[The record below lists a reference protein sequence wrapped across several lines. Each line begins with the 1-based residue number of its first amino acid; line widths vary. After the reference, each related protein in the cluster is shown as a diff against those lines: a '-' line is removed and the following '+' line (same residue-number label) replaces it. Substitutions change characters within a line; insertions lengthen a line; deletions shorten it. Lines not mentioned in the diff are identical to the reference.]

1 MIVTTRKHSYFV
13 NDLATVELG
22 SAVLD
27 LEKNQMY
34 MHLNPIVAVAS
45 VEELA
50 NAIAAGGNVSIVEN
64 IDAPTAFEVK
74 VDTVITNN
82 GVITISEDTDGSG
95 VFMVTE
101 GTLTLDG
108 NGTINGLGKNDYN
121 MAIWAKNNGKVIINN
136 GYFTNVGAAA
146 ENDPS
151 HFDLVYA
158 SGNAQI
164 EINGGEFKCETPKW
178 TLNIKDKDRAT
189 ANIVVNCIHFRQF
202 TIDISKGSLVYIQ
215 QLFGALF
222 FHLGEPLAIH
232 HLALSPFFIFILGDF
247 PLLQKFPLGFVL
259 FGKSGKIFVSRLLYF
274 LFRSG
279 INGRQPLF
287 HFFQF
292 FVC

>member
-22 SAVLD
+22 STVLD

-34 MHLNPIVAVAS
+34 MHLNPVAAVAS

-50 NAIAAGGNVSIVEN
+50 NAIAAGGNVSIAEN

-82 GVITISEDTDGSG
+82 GVITVSEDTVGDG
-95 VFMVTE
+95 VFMVTD

-121 MAIWAKNNGKVIINN
+121 MAVWAKDNGKVIINN
-136 GYFTNVGAAA
+136 GYFTNVGAAT

-189 ANIVVNCIHFRQF
+189 ASIVV
-202 TIDISKGSLVYIQ
+202 KG
-215 QLFGALF
+215 GK
-222 FHLGEPLAIH
+222 FH
-232 HLALSPFFIFILGDF
+232 
-247 PLLQKFPLGFVL
+247 GFNPAACDVE
-259 FGKSGKIFVSRLLYF
+259 GPNTNFVAPGYKVVEED
-274 LFRSG
+274 G
-279 INGRQPLF
+279 V
-287 HFFQF
+287 
-292 FVC
+292 FVVMPE

>member
-1 MIVTTRKHSYFV
+1 MIITTRKHSYFV
-13 NDLATVELG
+13 NDLAAVELG

-34 MHLNPIVAVAS
+34 MHLSPVAAVTSA
-45 VEELA
+45 EELA
-50 NAIAAGGNVSIVEN
+50 NAIAAGGNVSIAEN

-82 GVITISEDTDGSG
+82 GVITVSEDTVGDG

-108 NGTINGLGKNDYN
+108 NGTINGLGKNDYS
-121 MAIWAKNNGKVIINN
+121 MAVWAKDNGKVVIND
-136 GYFTNVGAAA
+136 GYFTNVGASSVEDSA
-146 ENDPS
+146 

-189 ANIVVNCIHFRQF
+189 ASIVV
-202 TIDISKGSLVYIQ
+202 KG
-215 QLFGALF
+215 GK
-222 FHLGEPLAIH
+222 FHEFNPAECEVEGPNTN
-232 HLALSPFFIFILGDF
+232 
-247 PLLQKFPLGFVL
+247 FVAP
-259 FGKSGKIFVSRLLYF
+259 GYKVVKEDGVFVVM
-274 LFRSG
+274 
-279 INGRQPLF
+279 PE
-287 HFFQF
+287 
-292 FVC
+292 

>member
-22 SAVLD
+22 STVLD

-34 MHLNPIVAVAS
+34 MHLNPVTAVAS
-45 VEELA
+45 VEELS
-50 NAIAAGGNVSIVEN
+50 NAIAAGGNVSIAEN

-82 GVITISEDTDGSG
+82 GVITVSEDTVGDG

-101 GTLTLDG
+101 GTLTLNG
-108 NGTINGLGKNDYN
+108 NGTINGVGKNDYS
-121 MAIWAKNNGKVIINN
+121 MAVWAKDNGKVVIND
-136 GYFTNVGAAA
+136 GYFTNVGAAT

-189 ANIVVNCIHFRQF
+189 ASIVVKGGKFHGFNPSNCEVEGPN
-202 TIDISKGSLVYIQ
+202 TN
-215 QLFGALF
+215 
-222 FHLGEPLAIH
+222 
-232 HLALSPFFIFILGDF
+232 
-247 PLLQKFPLGFVL
+247 FVAP
-259 FGKSGKIFVSRLLYF
+259 GYKVVEEDGVFVVM
-274 LFRSG
+274 
-279 INGRQPLF
+279 PE
-287 HFFQF
+287 
-292 FVC
+292 